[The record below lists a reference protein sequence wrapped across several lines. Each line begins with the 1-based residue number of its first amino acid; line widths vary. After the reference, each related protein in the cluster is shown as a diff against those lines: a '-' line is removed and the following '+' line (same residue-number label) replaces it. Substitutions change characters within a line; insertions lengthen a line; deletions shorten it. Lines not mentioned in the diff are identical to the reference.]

1 MITVKKYLPCLTLLA
16 VATVIPCAI
25 AQETDDI
32 EKPQVYQVEL
42 IVFRHA
48 DQSRTTGEIP
58 RTPEP
63 EMADILEQDLPRLGV
78 TESPDRS
85 YEMQAEQVPF
95 WYLLNRDDL
104 MLNDVSQRLESLGAY
119 TVLSH
124 TGWLQ
129 SAPDVAEAED
139 IALLDLGIGP
149 EQAIGSVKLLK
160 RRYLHLAV
168 DVSLAGSGREVF
180 NVFSTPE
187 TAPAIN
193 ESRRMRLEKLV
204 YFDQPQFGIIAMVAR
219 SEAELELA
227 P

>member
-1 MITVKKYLPCLTLLA
+1 MITVKKYLSCLTLLA
-16 VATVIPCAI
+16 VATILPCAI
-25 AQETDDI
+25 AQETDAI

-63 EMADILEQDLPRLGV
+63 EMADILEQDLPRLGA
-78 TESPDRS
+78 TESPDSS
-85 YEMQAEQVPF
+85 YVMQAEQVPF

-104 MLNDVSQRLESLGAY
+104 MLNDVSQQLESLSAY

-149 EQAIGSVKLLK
+149 EQATGSVKLLK

>member
-16 VATVIPCAI
+16 VATVMPCAI
-25 AQETDDI
+25 AQETDAI

-78 TESPDRS
+78 TESPDGS
-85 YEMQAEQVPF
+85 YEMQAEQIPF

-168 DVSLAGSGREVF
+168 DVSLAGSGRDVF

>member
-16 VATVIPCAI
+16 VATVMPCAI
-25 AQETDDI
+25 AQETDAI

-48 DQSRTTGEIP
+48 DQSRTTSEIP

-124 TGWLQ
+124 TG
-129 SAPDVAEAED
+129 
-139 IALLDLGIGP
+139 
-149 EQAIGSVKLLK
+149 
-160 RRYLHLAV
+160 
-168 DVSLAGSGREVF
+168 
-180 NVFSTPE
+180 
-187 TAPAIN
+187 
-193 ESRRMRLEKLV
+193 
-204 YFDQPQFGIIAMVAR
+204 
-219 SEAELELA
+219 
-227 P
+227 